1 MEQRE
6 IICEEMIFFLI
17 SWSQKRTLAPAK
29 SSSFKPKGQNAINTS
44 KVLALFRLFWLSF
57 LSSLCI

>member
-6 IICEEMIFFLI
+6 IIYEEMIFFLI

-29 SSSFKPKGQNAINTS
+29 SSSFKPERQNAINTRNF
-44 KVLALFRLFWLSF
+44 LALFWISF
-57 LSSLCI
+57 LSSL